1 MNLNHNEKWKTIQE
15 YPNYEVSNRGNVR
28 SKDRIVVRKGHKT
41 ILKGKLLKQYCG
53 GGYMRVALYNGN
65 RGSRVNK
72 SVHRLVAQAFVEN
85 PSNLIIINH
94 KDENK
99 LNNNAENLEWCT
111 YKYNSNYGT
120 AIKRRVLNQNWN
132 DISLKLSKPVVQ
144 MDKDFNVIAVYKSCV
159 SCKKFG
165 FNSASISK
173 CCTGKLKTYKG
184 YIWRYKNECD

>member
-1 MNLNHNEKWKTIQE
+1 MNLDNSERWKTIQD
-15 YPNYEVSNRGNVR
+15 YPNYEVSNHGNVR
-28 SKDRIVVRKGHKT
+28 SKDRIVLRKGCKT
-41 ILKGKLLKQYCG
+41 ILKGRLLKQYCG

-65 RGSRVNK
+65 RASRVNK

-85 PSNLIIINH
+85 PLNLKIINH

-120 AIKRRVLNQNWN
+120 AIQRRVLNQNWN
-132 DISLKLSKPVVQ
+132 DISSKISKPVMQ
-144 MDKDFNVIAVYKSCV
+144 MDKDLNVIAVYKSGV
-159 SCKKFG
+159 SCEKFG

-173 CCTGKLKTYKG
+173 CCKGKLKTYKG
-184 YIWRYKNECD
+184 YIWRYKDECD